1 MKKVKDM
8 FRSAHSRYGTYSA
21 LLIVVVIAIVIM
33 LNLIAGQLPE
43 SWKNIDLSN
52 EKLYDISEE
61 SKTLLKSLDQE
72 VEIHI
77 LSAKESTDERIRIFV
92 EKYETLSPK
101 LTVKWT
107 DPELHPSVLSENKWQ
122 ANSIIVSCKGTD
134 KTTTVNFTD
143 IILYDDYLYQ
153 TQGVVEETF
162 FDAEGQLTSAVNYV
176 VSDFHETIYYTSGHG
191 EQPIS
196 DTIKSLVN
204 KGGYDLKELKTMS
217 LEKIPENCKM
227 VFLNGPTV
235 DILDGE
241 KELLTNYLLDGGN
254 VLLNFGV
261 TLDELPNLEAIMATY
276 GMKVCDGFIYDE
288 ERYLSQDKFFI
299 YPNLYLSEKLAKDIQ
314 SGIVGMM
321 YSRGLEIVDPE
332 RDSIQTNYFMTTS
345 FNAYAMTEES
355 SVKGAYV
362 LGATAVEDGRL
373 TVIGS
378 PSLIAEAITDQYS
391 QLENEKLFMNIVNNH
406 FDNAGNVVISAKKL
420 GISYNTMQYTGIS
433 TLVVI
438 LVVPAVLLLYG
449 FFTWLKRRKA

>member
-1 MKKVKDM
+1 MKKIKDM

-33 LNLIAGQLPE
+33 LNLVAGQLPE
-43 SWKNIDLSN
+43 SWKNIDLSS
-52 EKLYDISEE
+52 EKLYDISDE

-72 VEIHI
+72 VEIHV
-77 LSAKESTDERIRIFV
+77 LAAKETADERIRIFV

-101 LTVKWT
+101 LSVKWT
-107 DPELHPSVLSENKWQ
+107 DPELHPSVLTENKWQ
-122 ANSIIVSCKGTD
+122 ANSIIVSCKGTE

-153 TQGVVEETF
+153 TQGVIEETF

-176 VSDFHETIYYTSGHG
+176 VSDFHEVIYYTSGHG

-196 DTIKSLVN
+196 DTIKTLLS
-204 KGGYDLKELKTMS
+204 KGGYDLKELKTIS
-217 LEKIPENCKM
+217 LEKIPENCKLL
-227 VFLNGPTV
+227 FLNGPTV

-241 KELLTNYLLDGGN
+241 KELLTNYLLNGGN

-261 TLDELPNLEAIMATY
+261 TLDELPNLEAIMKTY
-276 GMKVCDGFIYDE
+276 GLKMCEGFIYDE

-299 YPNLYLSEKLAKDIQ
+299 YPNLYLSEKLAKNIQ

-321 YSRGLEIVDPE
+321 YARGLEIVDPE
-332 RDSIQTNYFMTTS
+332 RDTIQTNYFMTTS
-345 FNAYAMTEES
+345 FNAYAMTEDN
-355 SVKGAYV
+355 SVKGAYA

-378 PSLIAEAITDQYS
+378 PSLIAEAITDNYS
-391 QLENEKLFMNIVNNH
+391 QLENGKLFINIVNNH
-406 FDNAGNVVISAKKL
+406 FDNPGNVVISAKKL
-420 GISYNTMQYTGIS
+420 GVSYNTMQYTGIS

-438 LVVPAVLLLYG
+438 LVVPAALLLYG
-449 FFTWLKRRKA
+449 FFTWLKRRKT

>member
-43 SWKNIDLSN
+43 SWKNIDLSS
-52 EKLYDISEE
+52 EKLYDITEE
-61 SKTLLKSLDQE
+61 TKTLLKSLDQE

-77 LSAKESTDERIRIFV
+77 LAAKETADERIRIFV

-101 LTVKWT
+101 ISVKWT
-107 DPELHPSVLSENKWQ
+107 DPELHPSVLTENKWQ
-122 ANSIIVSCKGTD
+122 ANSIIVSGKGTE

-196 DTIKSLVN
+196 DTIKNLLN

-227 VFLNGPTV
+227 LFLNGPTV

-241 KELLTNYLLDGGN
+241 KELLTNYLLNGGN

-261 TLDELPNLEAIMATY
+261 TLDELPNIESIMGTY

-288 ERYLSQDKFFI
+288 ERYLTQDKFFI
-299 YPNLYLSEKLAKDIQ
+299 YPNLYLSQKLAKNIQ

-321 YSRGLEIVDPE
+321 YARGLEIVDPE
-332 RDSIQTNYFMTTS
+332 RDTIQTNYFMTTS
-345 FNAYAMTEES
+345 FNAYAMTEDN

-378 PSLIAEAITDQYS
+378 PSLIAEAITDQFS
-391 QLENEKLFMNIVNNH
+391 QLENEKLFINIVNNH
-406 FDNAGNVVISAKKL
+406 FDNPGNVVISAKKL

-438 LVVPAVLLLYG
+438 LIVPAALLLYG

>member
-1 MKKVKDM
+1 MKKIKDM

-33 LNLIAGQLPE
+33 LNLVAGQLPE
-43 SWKNIDLSN
+43 RWKNIDLSS
-52 EKLYDISEE
+52 EKLYDISDE

-72 VEIHI
+72 VEIHV
-77 LSAKESTDERIRIFV
+77 LAAKETADERIRIFV

-101 LTVKWT
+101 LSVKWT
-107 DPELHPSVLSENKWQ
+107 DPELHPSVLSENKWHE
-122 ANSIIVSCKGTD
+122 NTVVISCQGTG
-134 KTTTVNFTD
+134 KSTTINFTD

-153 TQGVVEETF
+153 TQGVYEETF

-176 VSDFHETIYYTSGHG
+176 VSDFQEVIYYTNEHG

-196 DTIKSLVN
+196 DSIKNLLN
-204 KGGYDLKELKTMS
+204 KGGYSLKELKTMS
-217 LEKIPENCKM
+217 LETMPNDCKM

-235 DILDGE
+235 DILDAE
-241 KELLTNYLLDGGN
+241 KELLSNYLLKGGKI
-254 VLLNFGV
+254 LLNFGV
-261 TLDELPNLEAIMATY
+261 TLDELPNLESIMKTY
-276 GMKVCDGFIYDE
+276 GINVCDGFIYDE
-288 ERYLSQDKFFI
+288 ERYLTQDKFFI
-299 YPNLYLSEKLAKDIQ
+299 YPNLYLSEKLAKNLQ

-321 YSRGLEIVDPE
+321 YARGLEIVDPE
-332 RDSIQTNYFMTTS
+332 RDTIQTNYFMTTS
-345 FNAYAMTEES
+345 FNAYAMTEDN

-362 LGATAVEDGRL
+362 LGATAVEEGRL

-378 PSLIAEAITDQYS
+378 PSIIAEAITGQYS

-433 TLVVI
+433 TLVVVLI
-438 LVVPAVLLLYG
+438 VPAALLLYG
-449 FFTWLKRRKA
+449 FFTWLKRRRA